1 MSPTSETGHAGR
13 RLVIVESP
21 AKAKTIKGYLGPG
34 YVVEASVGHI
44 RDLPNGAA
52 EVPEKYTGE
61 VRRLGVDV
69 EHDFQPIYVVN
80 ADKKAQVRKLKE
92 LLADSDEL
100 FLATDE
106 DREGEAIAWHLQ
118 EVLKPKVPVHR
129 MVFHEI
135 TKEAI
140 RAAVAN
146 PRQLNKLMVDAQ
158 ETRRIL
164 DRLYGY
170 EVSPVLWKK
179 VMRGLSAGRVQ
190 SVATRLVVE
199 RERERIAFRS
209 AEYWDLTGTF
219 GTGRTGDASDPSVL
233 NARLSAVDGRRI
245 AQGRDFGSDGQLK
258 SDQVLHLDEANA
270 QALAAALR
278 ETSFAVRSVES
289 KPYRRSPYAPFRT
302 TTLQQEA
309 SRKLGFGAKSTMQV
323 AQKLYENG
331 FITYMRTDST
341 TLSATAVSAAR
352 AQVTQ
357 LYGASYLPDKPRTY
371 AGKVK
376 NAQEAHEAIR
386 PSGDR
391 FRTPAETGL
400 TGDQFRLYELIWK
413 RTVAS
418 QMKDAVGNSVTVKI
432 AGTSSDGRD
441 AEFSASGKTI
451 TFHGFMKAYV
461 EGADDPNAELDDRE
475 RRLPQ
480 VAEGDALSVEEITV
494 DGHATKPPARYTE
507 ASLVKELE
515 EREIGRPST
524 YASIIGTILDRGY
537 VFKKGTALVPSFLS
551 FAVVNLLE
559 THFGRLVDYD
569 FTARMEDDLD
579 RIARG
584 EAQSVPWLKR
594 FYFGTEDDSDGAA
607 AVATAAAAAGNGDG
621 DHLGGL
627 KELVTDLGAIDARE
641 ISSFPIGDGI
651 MLRVGR
657 YGPYVE
663 RGEKDAEGHQRADV
677 PEDLAPDELTVE
689 YAEELLA
696 KPSGDFELGVDPDS
710 GHQIVARDGRYG
722 PYVTE
727 VLPDGTPKTGKNAV
741 KPRTAS
747 LFKSMSLDTVTL
759 ADALKLMSLPR
770 VVGTDAEGV
779 EVTAQNGRYGPYLK
793 KGTDSRSLTSEDQLF
808 DITLDEALAIYAQ
821 PKQRGRAA
829 AKPPLKELGTDP
841 VSGSPV
847 VVKDGRFG
855 AYVTD
860 GETNATL
867 RTDDSVE
874 EITPERGYELLA
886 EKRAKGP
893 AKKKTAKKAP
903 AKKATAKKAPAKK
916 TATAKKT
923 AAKKTTTAAAKK
935 TTTKS
940 TAAKKSTASSSRTS
954 SKTDD

>member
-1 MSPTSETGHAGR
+1 M
-13 RLVIVESP
+13 IVESP

-69 EHDFQPIYVVN
+69 ENDFQPIYVVN

-92 LLADSDEL
+92 QLAESDEL

-106 DREGEAIAWHLQ
+106 DREGEAIAWHLL

-135 TKEAI
+135 TKDAI
-140 RAAVAN
+140 RDAVAN
-146 PRQLNKLMVDAQ
+146 PRELNKRMVDAQ

-179 VMRGLSAGRVQ
+179 VMPRLSAGRVQ

-219 GTGRTGDASDPSVL
+219 STGRAGDASDPSL
-233 NARLSAVDGRRI
+233 FTARLNTVDGQRV
-245 AQGRDFGSDGQLK
+245 AQGRDFGSDGRLK
-258 SDQVLHLDEANA
+258 SGQVLHLDEANA
-270 QALAAALR
+270 RALAAAL
-278 ETSFAVRSVES
+278 ENASFAVRSVES

-309 SRKLGFGAKSTMQV
+309 SRKLGFGAKATMQV

-341 TLSATAVSAAR
+341 TLSDTAISAAR

-357 LYGASYLPDKPRTY
+357 LYGANYLPDKPRTY

-400 TGDQFRLYELIWK
+400 TGDQFKLYELIWK

-432 AGTSSDGRD
+432 GGRASDGRD

-480 VAEGDALSVEEITV
+480 VAEGDALSAEEISV

-559 THFGRLVDYD
+559 KHFGRLVDYD

-584 EAQSVPWLKR
+584 EAQAVPWLKR
-594 FYFGTEDDSDGAA
+594 FYFGEGDDKGAA
-607 AVATAAAAAGNGDG
+607 SGAGNGDG

-641 ISSFPIGDGI
+641 ISSFPVGEGI
-651 MLRVGR
+651 VLRVGR
-657 YGPYVE
+657 YGPYIE

-696 KPSGDFELGVDPDS
+696 KPSGDFELGADPVT
-710 GHQIVARDGRYG
+710 GHQIIARDGRYG

-727 VLPDGTPKTGKNAV
+727 VLPEGTPKTGKNAV

-759 ADALKLMSLPR
+759 DDALKLMSLPR
-770 VVGTDAEGV
+770 VVGKDADGV
-779 EVTAQNGRYGPYLK
+779 EITAQNGRYGPYLK
-793 KGTDSRSLTSEDQLF
+793 KGTDSRSLETEDQLF
-808 DITLDEALAIYAQ
+808 SITLDEALAIYAQ

-841 VSGSPV
+841 VSERPV

-855 AYVTD
+855 PYVTD

-867 RTDDSVE
+867 RTGDSVE
-874 EITPERGYELLA
+874 DITPERGYELLA

-893 AKKKTAKKAP
+893 AKKTAKKAP
-903 AKKATAKKAPAKK
+903 AKKAPAKK
-916 TATAKKT
+916 TAAKKTAAKKT
-923 AAKKTTTAAAKK
+923 AAKKTTAKKTTAAAAKK
-935 TTTKS
+935 TSASAKAS
-940 TAAKKSTASSSRTS
+940 TAPADESGE
-954 SKTDD
+954 